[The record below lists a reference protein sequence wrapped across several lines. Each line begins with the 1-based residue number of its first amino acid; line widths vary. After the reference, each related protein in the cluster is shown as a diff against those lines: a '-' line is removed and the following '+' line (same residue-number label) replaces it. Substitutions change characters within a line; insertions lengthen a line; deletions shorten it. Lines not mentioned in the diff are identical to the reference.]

1 MDLGIRRAT
10 SAHPSGC
17 QAKLAAAVPPTTT
30 TVRTSRQ
37 KVAQF
42 TFRHLLKWGQIS
54 RNDGNQTPRFLKKFV
69 SRSSL

>member
-30 TVRTSRQ
+30 TVRTSR
-37 KVAQF
+37 KKGAQF
-42 TFRHLLKWGQIS
+42 TF
-54 RNDGNQTPRFLKKFV
+54 FLFAK
-69 SRSSL
+69 SSSLNYTIEPNYLLE